1 MKKLFFSILF
11 MLLCGPCLVQAAG
24 TSSLKVEIKG
34 KGSPLLL
41 IPGLGCSGEVWESTV
56 AALEKRYECH
66 VLTLPG
72 FGGHPA
78 ISYQNDDYL
87 QQVKAQIIGYL
98 DARDLQ
104 QVGLIGHS
112 LGGFLSLQL
121 AAEQPER
128 FSSVLVVDAL
138 PFLAAMRMPG
148 ITAEGV
154 QPIAENMRRM
164 MLQQPQ
170 ESREANQRGSL
181 HSMVTAKE
189 DLEKVLAMNLAS
201 EKEVMAQAMYE
212 MMVTDMREKI
222 AGIKAPVRVLG
233 AWIAYKEYGVTK
245 ENSLQ
250 AYSAQY
256 AKLPDV
262 KVEMSD
268 KGRHFIMYDD
278 PEFYFAQLQE
288 VFPH

>member
-11 MLLCGPCLVQAAG
+11 MSFSCTLVVQAVA
-24 TSSLKVEIKG
+24 TPVLKVEVKG

-41 IPGLGCSGEVWESTV
+41 IPGWGCSGEVWESTV

-66 VLTLPG
+66 VLSLPG
-72 FGGHPA
+72 FGGQPA
-78 ISYQNDDYL
+78 ISHQEDYL
-87 QQVKAQIIGYL
+87 QQVKAQITGYL
-98 DARDLQ
+98 DAKNLQ
-104 QVGLIGHS
+104 QLGLIGHS

-128 FSSVLVVDAL
+128 FTSVLVVDAL

-154 QPIAENMRRM
+154 KPIAENMRRM
-164 MLQQPQ
+164 MLQQPE
-170 ESREANQRGSL
+170 ESREANQRGTLSSL
-181 HSMVTAKE
+181 VTGKE
-189 DLEKVLAMNLAS
+189 DLEKILAMNMAS
-201 EKEVMAQAMYE
+201 EKEIMVQAMYE
-212 MMVTDMREKI
+212 MMVTDMREEI
-222 AGIKAPVRVLG
+222 AQIQAPVRVLG

-256 AKLPDV
+256 ARLPDV
-262 KVEMSD
+262 KVVMSD
-268 KGRHFIMYDD
+268 KGKHFIMYDD
-278 PEFYFAQLQE
+278 PEFYLAQLKQ